1 MAYNFDR
8 DETKAPQRTISL
20 TLQTLG
26 SRGVA
31 RVLPELFAVWEAHRP
46 FVAEELVLLEFI
58 ECFDALNALNLISI
72 ADMVDAVT
80 EEDLSPAV
88 VPWMVAA
95 HSDWFKENRAK
106 RDEMFSALA
115 AQEACDELLALVR
128 ACGVSPALLAE
139 LTRYHFNDALDLVE
153 ALAAAAEYVDTW

>member
-1 MAYNFDR
+1 MSYIFDR
-8 DETKAPQRTISL
+8 DETKDPQRTISL

-31 RVLPELFAVWEAHRP
+31 RVLPELFAVWEAYRS
-46 FVAEELVLLEFI
+46 FVAEELVSLEFI

-72 ADMVDAVT
+72 ANMVGAVT

-95 HSDWFKENRAK
+95 RPDWFKENRAK

-128 ACGVSPALLAE
+128 ACGVSHSVLAKE
-139 LTRYHFNDALDLVE
+139 TEIHSNDALDLVE
-153 ALAAAAEYVDTW
+153 ALAEAAEYVDTS